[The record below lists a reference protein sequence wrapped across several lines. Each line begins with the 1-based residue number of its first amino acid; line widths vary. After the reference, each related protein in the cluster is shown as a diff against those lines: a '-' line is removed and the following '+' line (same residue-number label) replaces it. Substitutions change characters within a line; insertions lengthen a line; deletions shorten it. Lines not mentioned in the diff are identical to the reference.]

1 MTGQKEFLELFG
13 EVTVATI
20 VTWVMA
26 LLFLFFVGKKL
37 KEYFEKKFKAEQEEK
52 QKLNEVFD
60 AVKKISTMEND
71 VRELREGQ
79 QRLDSRLCKMEETA
93 DKRERSKLRDSLLQ
107 NYRYYTN
114 KDRNPQLAWTR
125 MESEAFWE
133 LFKDYEDAGGNGYI
147 HSVVQPAMNALF
159 IVEMNDPDSIT
170 NLMHSRN

>member
-1 MTGQKEFLELFG
+1 MIGQNQFLELFG
-13 EVTVATI
+13 GVTVSTI

-26 LLFLFFVGKKL
+26 LIFMIYVGKNAKS
-37 KEYFEKKFKAEQEEK
+37 YFEKRFKSEQEKNEK
-52 QKLNEVFD
+52 LGEVFD
-60 AVKKISTMEND
+60 AVKKVSTIESD
-71 VRELREGQ
+71 IRELRESQ
-79 QRLDSRLCKMEETA
+79 ERQEKRLRKMEETA

-133 LFKDYEDAGGNGYI
+133 LFGDYEEAGGDGYI

-159 IVEMNDPDSIT
+159 VVEMNDTDSII
-170 NLMHSRN
+170 NLMHSRK

>member
-1 MTGQKEFLELFG
+1 MMGQKEFIELFG

-20 VTWVMA
+20 VTWIMA
-26 LLFLFFVGKKL
+26 LIFMVFVGRKIKD
-37 KEYFEKKFKAEQEEK
+37 YFEKKIKAEQEK
-52 QKLNEVFD
+52 NKKLEQVFD
-60 AVKKISTMEND
+60 AVKKVSTIEND
-71 VRELREGQ
+71 IRELREGQ
-79 QRLDSRLCKMEETA
+79 ERQEKRLRSMEENA
-93 DKRERSKLRDSLLQ
+93 DRRERNKLRDSLLQ

-125 MESEAFWE
+125 MESDAFWD
-133 LFKDYEDAGGNGYI
+133 LFKDYEDAGGDGYI